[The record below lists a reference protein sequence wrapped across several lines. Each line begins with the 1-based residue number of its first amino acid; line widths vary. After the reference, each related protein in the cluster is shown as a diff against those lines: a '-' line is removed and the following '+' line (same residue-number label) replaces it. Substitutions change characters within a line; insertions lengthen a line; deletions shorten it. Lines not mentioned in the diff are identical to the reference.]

1 MLSKSQ
7 LLFISQVVEKREQNI
22 DAALKAMNNL
32 GDPDELKEELAN
44 EMIRID
50 DVKPV
55 LCEMFN
61 EQSEFDGD
69 ILGNCYV
76 QLSEIT
82 NNCIK
87 QDACNMLLIEIGRLI
102 GKLEA
107 GLFTEEDWSHYD
119 SLMILLNL
127 Q

>member
-22 DAALKAMNNL
+22 DDALKAMNNL
-32 GDPDELKEELAN
+32 GDPDELKEDLAN
-44 EMIRID
+44 EMIRIA

-61 EQSEFDGD
+61 AQAEFDGD

-76 QLSEIT
+76 QLSEIKD
-82 NNCIK
+82 NCIK
-87 QDACNMLLIEIGRLI
+87 QSTSSVLLIEIGRLI

-107 GLFTEEDWSHYD
+107 GLFTEEDWNHYD
-119 SLMILLNL
+119 SLQILLNL